1 MSSPLLGWNYSHI
14 RTMPSFSKIIVA
26 ALALGVAQ
34 AFSTPRSRATTRMT
48 LESYKAELAK
58 TAKSIA
64 SKGKGLLACDEST
77 KTVGARLESI
87 GMVRLRR
94 RRSRRER
101 GGERETTTLV
111 RSPFSPFHPPPPP
124 NRRTRRRTARR
135 GAASSSPRKIS
146 AST

>member
-1 MSSPLLGWNYSHI
+1 
-14 RTMPSFSKIIVA
+14 MPSFSKIIVA

-77 KTVGARLESI
+77 GTVGTRLEANGLENTEKNRQIWRNLLFTTEGI
-87 GMVRLRR
+87 GEYISGAILF
-94 RRSRRER
+94 E
-101 GGERETTTLV
+101 ETLFQNDPEGK
-111 RSPFSPFHPPPPP
+111 PFVDVLK
-124 NRRTRRRTARR
+124 
-135 GAASSSPRKIS
+135 AANIIPGIKVTW
-146 AST
+146 A